1 MDTESLCRV
10 LAGCTSPDPAVRQA
24 SEQQLGE
31 AQRLPGALVGFL
43 SLTTSPN
50 LDIALRQAAAITF
63 KNVVARSWE
72 ERTGEEEQVTL
83 VPKEEKAAIR
93 SHLLDALAHAPPL
106 IRTQLA
112 ECVKSIVYADYP
124 AEWPDILQTIV
135 GYLGSNDQN
144 KIYGA
149 LLALRQL
156 TRKYEFRVLEDRE
169 QMSHIVS
176 TAFPTLLN
184 LFQQLLA
191 MDSPSPE
198 RGELLKL
205 VCKNFW
211 SATYLFI
218 PPLLVQHEQFL
229 GWMSCLLQLV
239 MFQVPIEGQPTDTE
253 GRRLWPWWKCK
264 KWALHVSYRIFSRY
278 GSPAAVK
285 SLYEGEIQQVQEQFA
300 TMFHNE
306 CATKFL
312 EAHLFLLS
320 SFAQGHYMTSRVV
333 NLAVQFVGHAVQIP
347 AMHKLMKGQVDDI
360 LLHVI
365 FPLLCFNDEDA
376 ELWTE
381 DPQEYVRK
389 GYDIIE
395 DLYSPR
401 TAAVNFLTELCA
413 KKRIGKEYLQMFVAF
428 LAANHTGILSKHAA
442 APGDM
447 SLARQADGGMLAIG
461 SLSEILKKSI
471 FKNDLESMLKTYIVP
486 EFQSQFGFL
495 RAKACWVSQQFA
507 DLKFSDGKGDG
518 PTFRS
523 LFECIVRA
531 LQDPELPVRVD
542 AVVALRTFVDE
553 ASTLDF
559 LKEILPHLLDEL
571 FKLMDEVDNEDLV
584 FTLETIVE
592 NLGEEIAPYALG
604 LCTSLANA
612 FWKCIQSEV
621 EEEDELGAMAA
632 VGCLRAI
639 ATILESVNA
648 LPHLYPAMEEV
659 LFPIMSKMISTE
671 GQDVLEEVLEI
682 VSYFTYFTPE
692 ISLRM
697 WELWPQMIV
706 AMNDWAMDY
715 FENMLIPMDNYISRG
730 TQRFLTCKDPDYL
743 GSVAALVHKAFF
755 EYEADESEVIPAP
768 KLLCAVIQN
777 CKGGID
783 EYLEQYLLLA
793 LRKLQGA
800 ESAMMQDLLIEVVAS
815 ALFYNPSLTLQLL
828 QKHDA
833 LHQFFDLWF
842 HQIFVSNKKGT
853 SSRHFRREYDKHV
866 CALGLASI
874 YTLPHATLPAELQA
888 GESKLMS
895 GILKLLVDLKALRE
909 KRIQEEEETSEEEES
924 DDEADDLEDQDDE
937 ADEEEDEYLAKLS
950 RKAHGLSWLEGD
962 DDDDDDLFY
971 VDDDEFSTPLD
982 KIDPFVFFSDVL
994 GACKTQE
1001 PSRFQALA
1009 THLEHQT
1016 LQLLDGA
1023 LQHAEVRRQ
1032 EIAKEVKK

>member
-31 AQRLPGALVGFL
+31 AQKLPGALVGFL
-43 SLTTSPN
+43 SLTTNPN

-63 KNVVARSWE
+63 KNVVARAWE
-72 ERTGEEEQVTL
+72 DRTEEEKQSIL

-124 AEWPDILQTIV
+124 GEWPDILQTIV
-135 GYLGSNDQN
+135 GFLGSNEQN

-156 TRKYEFRVLEDRE
+156 TRKYEFRVLDDRE

-205 VCKNFW
+205 ICKNFW

-218 PPLLVQHEQFL
+218 PPLLVQHDQFL
-229 GWMSCLLQLV
+229 GWMTCLLQLV
-239 MFQVPIEGQPTDTE
+239 MLQVPNEGQPADTE
-253 GRRLWPWWKCK
+253 GRRSWPWWKCK

-285 SLYEGEIQQVQEQFA
+285 SLYEGEIQQIQEQFA
-300 TMFHNE
+300 AMFHNE
-306 CATKFL
+306 CATNFL
-312 EAHLFLLS
+312 EAHLLLLS
-320 SFAQGHYMTSRVV
+320 NFAQGQYMTSRVV

-347 AMHKLMKGQVDDI
+347 AMHKLVKGQVNDI

-376 ELWTE
+376 TLWAE

-413 KKRIGKEYLQMFVAF
+413 KKKIGKQYLQMFITF
-428 LAANHTGILSKHAA
+428 LAANQTGILSKHASM
-442 APGDM
+442 PGDGP
-447 SLARQADGGMLAIG
+447 LARQTDGAMLAIG
-461 SLSEILKKSI
+461 SLSEILKRSI
-471 FKNDLESMLKTYIVP
+471 FKGDLENMLKMYIVP

-507 DLKFSDGKGDG
+507 DLKFTDGKGDG
-518 PTFRS
+518 PTFRM

-604 LCTSLANA
+604 LCTSLSNA
-612 FWKCIQSEV
+612 FWKCIQSED
-621 EEEDELGAMAA
+621 EGEDEIGAMAA

-648 LPHLYPAMEEV
+648 LPHLYPAMEEI
-659 LFPIMSKMISTE
+659 LFPIMSKLISTE
-671 GQDVLEEVLEI
+671 GQDVLEEVLDI

-692 ISLRM
+692 ISPRM

-715 FENMLIPMDNYISRG
+715 FENMLIPMDNYVSRG
-730 TQRFLTCKDPDYL
+730 TERFLTCKDPDYV

-755 EYEADESEVIPAP
+755 EYEADESEIVPAP

-783 EYLEQYLLLA
+783 DYLEQYLLLS

-800 ESAMMQDLLIEVVAS
+800 ESVTMKDLLVEVVAS
-815 ALFYNPSLTLQLL
+815 ALFYNPALTLQLL

-842 HQIFVSNKKGT
+842 HNIFATNKKGT
-853 SSRHFRREYDKHV
+853 NSRHFRREYDKHV
-866 CALGLASI
+866 CVLGLASL
-874 YTLPHATLPAELQA
+874 YTLPSSALPAELQA
-888 GESKLMS
+888 GEPRLIS
-895 GILKLLVDLKALRE
+895 GILKLLLDLKGLRE
-909 KRIQEEEETSEEEES
+909 KRIQEEAESSEEEES
-924 DDEADDLEDQDDE
+924 DDEAEDNEDLEEEDD
-937 ADEEEDEYLAKLS
+937 EEDEYLAKLAK
-950 RKAHGLSWLEGD
+950 KAHGFSWVDGD
-962 DDDDDDLFY
+962 DDEDEDLFY

-982 KIDPFVFFSDVL
+982 KVDPFVFFSDVL

-1009 THLEHQT
+1009 SHLEPQT

>member
-43 SLTTSPN
+43 SLTTNPN

-63 KNVVARSWE
+63 KNVVARAWE
-72 ERTGEEEQVTL
+72 DRTEEEKQSIL

-124 AEWPDILQTIV
+124 GEWPDILQTIV
-135 GYLGSNDQN
+135 GFLGSNEQN

-156 TRKYEFRVLEDRE
+156 TRKYEFRVLDDRE

-205 VCKNFW
+205 ICKNFW

-218 PPLLVQHEQFL
+218 PPLLVQHDQFL
-229 GWMSCLLQLV
+229 GWMTCLLQLV
-239 MFQVPIEGQPTDTE
+239 MLQVPSEGQPADTE
-253 GRRLWPWWKCK
+253 GRRSWPWWKCK

-300 TMFHNE
+300 AMFHNE

-312 EAHLFLLS
+312 EAHLLLLS
-320 SFAQGHYMTSRVV
+320 NFAQGQYMTSRVV

-347 AMHKLMKGQVDDI
+347 AMHKLVKGQVNDI

-376 ELWTE
+376 ELWAE

-413 KKRIGKEYLQMFVAF
+413 KKKIGKQYLQMFITF
-428 LAANHTGILSKHAA
+428 LAANQTGILSKHASV
-442 APGDM
+442 PGNGP
-447 SLARQADGGMLAIG
+447 LARQTDGAMLAIG
-461 SLSEILKKSI
+461 SLSEILKRSV
-471 FKNDLESMLKTYIVP
+471 FKGDLENMLKMYIVP

-507 DLKFSDGKGDG
+507 DLKFTDGKGDG

-604 LCTSLANA
+604 LCTSLSNA
-612 FWKCIQSEV
+612 FWKCIQSED
-621 EEEDELGAMAA
+621 EGEDEIGAMAA

-648 LPHLYPAMEEV
+648 LPHLYPAMEEI
-659 LFPIMSKMISTE
+659 LFPIMSKLISTE
-671 GQDVLEEVLEI
+671 GQDVLEEVLDI
-682 VSYFTYFTPE
+682 LSYFTYFTPE
-692 ISLRM
+692 ISPRM

-715 FENMLIPMDNYISRG
+715 FENMLIPMDNYVSRG
-730 TQRFLTCKDPDYL
+730 TQRFLTCKDPDYV

-755 EYEADESEVIPAP
+755 EYEADESEIVPAP

-783 EYLEQYLLLA
+783 DYLEQYLLLS
-793 LRKLQGA
+793 LRKLQDA
-800 ESAMMQDLLIEVVAS
+800 ESVTMKDLLVEVVAS
-815 ALFYNPSLTLQLL
+815 ALFYNPALTLQLL

-842 HQIFVSNKKGT
+842 HNIFATNKKGT

-866 CALGLASI
+866 CVLGLASL
-874 YTLPHATLPAELQA
+874 YTLPSSAIPAELQA
-888 GESKLMS
+888 GEPRLVS
-895 GILKLLVDLKALRE
+895 GILKLLLDWKGLRE
-909 KRIQEEEETSEEEES
+909 KRIQEEAESSEEEES
-924 DDEADDLEDQDDE
+924 EDEAEDNEDLDEEDD
-937 ADEEEDEYLAKLS
+937 EEDEYLAKLAK
-950 RKAHGLSWLEGD
+950 KAHGFSWVDGD
-962 DDDDDDLFY
+962 DDEDEDLFY

-994 GACKTQE
+994 GACRSQE

-1009 THLEHQT
+1009 SHLEPQT

>member
-43 SLTTSPN
+43 SLTTNTN

-63 KNVVARSWE
+63 KNVVARAWE
-72 ERTGEEEQVTL
+72 DRTEEEKPSIL

-93 SHLLDALAHAPPL
+93 SQLLDALAYAPPL

-124 AEWPDILQTIV
+124 GEWPDILQTIV
-135 GYLGSNDQN
+135 GFLGSNEQN

-156 TRKYEFRVLEDRE
+156 TRKYEFRVLDDRE

-205 VCKNFW
+205 ICKNFW

-218 PPLLVQHEQFL
+218 PPLVVQHDQFL
-229 GWMSCLLQLV
+229 GWMTCLLQLV
-239 MFQVPIEGQPTDTE
+239 MLQVPSEGQPADSE
-253 GRRLWPWWKCK
+253 GRRSWPWWKCK

-278 GSPAAVK
+278 GSPTAVK

-300 TMFHNE
+300 AMFHNE

-312 EAHLFLLS
+312 EAHLHLLS
-320 SFAQGHYMTSRVV
+320 SFAQGQYMTSRVV

-347 AMHKLMKGQVDDI
+347 AMHRLMKGQVNDI

-365 FPLLCFNDEDA
+365 FPLLCFNDDDA
-376 ELWTE
+376 ELWAE

-413 KKRIGKEYLQMFVAF
+413 RKKIGKQYLQMFITF
-428 LAANHTGILSKHAA
+428 LAANQTGILSKHASM
-442 APGDM
+442 PGDGP
-447 SLARQADGGMLAIG
+447 LARQTDGAMLAIG
-461 SLSEILKKSI
+461 SLSEILKRSV
-471 FKNDLESMLKTYIVP
+471 FKGDLENMLKMYIIP

-507 DLKFSDGKGDG
+507 DLKFTDGKGDG
-518 PTFRS
+518 PTFRL

-553 ASTLDF
+553 AATLDF
-559 LKEILPHLLDEL
+559 LKEVLPHLLDEL

-604 LCTSLANA
+604 LCTNLSNA
-612 FWKCIQSEV
+612 FWKCIQSED
-621 EEEDELGAMAA
+621 EGEDEIGAMAA

-648 LPHLYPAMEEV
+648 LPHLYPAMEEI
-659 LFPIMSKMISTE
+659 LFPIMSKLISTE
-671 GQDVLEEVLEI
+671 GQDVLEEVLDI

-692 ISLRM
+692 ISQRM

-715 FENMLIPMDNYISRG
+715 FENMLIPMDNYVSRG
-730 TQRFLTCKDPDYL
+730 TQRFLTCKDPDYV

-755 EYEADESEVIPAP
+755 EYEADESEIVPAP

-783 EYLEQYLLLA
+783 DYLEQYLLLS
-793 LRKLQGA
+793 LRKLQA
-800 ESAMMQDLLIEVVAS
+800 SESVTLKDLLVEVVAS
-815 ALFYNPSLTLQLL
+815 ALFYNPALTLQVL

-833 LHQFFDLWF
+833 LHHFFDLWL
-842 HQIFVSNKKGT
+842 HNIFATNKKGT

-866 CALGLASI
+866 CVLGLASL
-874 YTLPHATLPAELQA
+874 YTLPGSALPSELQA
-888 GESKLMS
+888 GETRLVS
-895 GILKLLVDLKALRE
+895 GILKLLLDLKGLRE
-909 KRIQEEEETSEEEES
+909 KRIEEES
-924 DDEADDLEDQDDE
+924 KSSEDEETDDEAEDPEDLDEEDDE
-937 ADEEEDEYLAKLS
+937 DDDYLAKLAK
-950 RKAHGLSWLEGD
+950 KAHGFSWVDGD
-962 DDDDDDLFY
+962 DDEDDDLFY

-1001 PSRFQALA
+1001 PSRFQTLA
-1009 THLEHQT
+1009 THLEPQT

-1023 LQHAEVRRQ
+1023 LQHAEVRRR
-1032 EIAKEVKK
+1032 EIAEEVKK

>member
-169 QMSHIVS
+169 QMSYIVS

-218 PPLLVQHEQFL
+218 PPLLVQHDQFL

-239 MFQVPIEGQPTDTE
+239 MFQVPIEGQPTDIE
-253 GRRLWPWWKCK
+253 GRRSWPWWKCK

-312 EAHLFLLS
+312 EANLFLLS

-715 FENMLIPMDNYISRG
+715 FENMLIPMDNYVSRG

-815 ALFYNPSLTLQLL
+815 ALFYNPTLTLQLL

-888 GESKLMS
+888 GESKLIS